1 METAGVIARVDKPA
15 DWISSLVAFRKP
27 NGSIRPCLDPKD
39 LNRAII
45 RNHYPIPTLEDVLPK
60 LTKAKCFS
68 LLDAKD
74 GFLQVK
80 LAEKSRKLTTF
91 WTPLGRMCWNRLPF
105 GLSSSPEEYQ
115 RRLHMILDGLEG
127 TEVIADDILVYG
139 VGETEE
145 EARLNHDDNLI
156 KLLDRVQAK
165 EVKIN
170 KDKMKLHLNEIKYMG
185 HLLTTAGV
193 KPDPEKVKSIREM
206 QIPTN
211 KTEIKRFLGTVNY
224 LSKFIPHLST
234 LAELLRDAAKEN
246 EVFTFGEKEIQAW
259 EALKAAEV

>member
-1 METAGVIARVDKPA
+1 
-15 DWISSLVAFRKP
+15 
-27 NGSIRPCLDPKD
+27 
-39 LNRAII
+39 
-45 RNHYPIPTLEDVLPK
+45 
-60 LTKAKCFS
+60 
-68 LLDAKD
+68 
-74 GFLQVK
+74 
-80 LAEKSRKLTTF
+80 
-91 WTPLGRMCWNRLPF
+91 
-105 GLSSSPEEYQ
+105 
-115 RRLHMILDGLEG
+115 MILDGLEG

-156 KLLDRVQAK
+156 KLLDRVRAK
-165 EVKIN
+165 GVKIN
-170 KDKMKLHLNEIKYMG
+170 RDKMKLHLNEIKYMG

-259 EALKAAEV
+259 KALKAAISKTLCCGIMILRNLQ